1 MRHVFADGGYAG
13 DKLRDAIAG
22 SGQWT
27 IEIIKRSDKAK
38 GFQVLHRR
46 WVVERTFAWLGRC
59 RRLAKDWETTIASS
73 TAWATIASIR
83 MLTRRT
89 ARYCYAW
96 DLSSQ
101 MGWLPPSPDGIAMC
115 QESGVY
121 SHRAG
126 RTATVMKDTM
136 IGVDLAKN
144 VFQLHAASMTG
155 QLRFSRKLS
164 REKFRSFMAGQPP
177 AVVVMEACGS
187 AHYWAREMVRLG
199 HEVKLIAAQYVRPF
213 VKRQKNDAADAEAI
227 VIAAQRPEMRFVE
240 PKTAEQQSRAIL
252 FRARERL
259 VRQRTELI
267 NALRAC
273 LYEYGHIIPQGAH
286 QIKRVAE
293 ILDTPNSDL
302 PALMREEC
310 AELLEQI
317 AEQTVRINARTTK
330 IKALA
335 VEADTARRLQTIPGV
350 GPLTALAV
358 EAFAPPMENF
368 KCGRDF
374 AAWLGLVPRQFSSGG
389 KERLGRISKA
399 GQADIR
405 RLLIIGAMSRLN
417 RLGRKSIPET
427 SWLAHIAARKPR
439 MLVAIALANK
449 MARTIWALMT
459 KNEDYR
465 VPAQAAVVA

>member
-1 MRHVFADGGYAG
+1 M
-13 DKLRDAIAG
+13 
-22 SGQWT
+22 T
-27 IEIIKRSDKAK
+27 
-38 GFQVLHRR
+38 
-46 WVVERTFAWLGRC
+46 
-59 RRLAKDWETTIASS
+59 
-73 TAWATIASIR
+73 
-83 MLTRRT
+83 
-89 ARYCYAW
+89 
-96 DLSSQ
+96 
-101 MGWLPPSPDGIAMC
+101 
-115 QESGVY
+115 
-121 SHRAG
+121 
-126 RTATVMKDTM
+126 KDTM

-155 QLRFSRKLS
+155 QPKFRKKLS
-164 REKFRSFMAGQPP
+164 RQSFSRFMAEQAP

-199 HEVKLIAAQYVRPF
+199 HEVKLIAAQYVKPF

-240 PKTAEQQSRAIL
+240 PKSADQQSRAIL

-259 VRQRTELI
+259 VHQRTELV

-273 LYEYGHIIPQGAH
+273 LYEYGHAVPQGIR
-286 QIKRVAE
+286 QIKRIE
-293 ILDTPNSDL
+293 DILDAPNSDL
-302 PALMREEC
+302 PDLMRDEC
-310 AELLEQI
+310 RDLLEQI
-317 AEQTVRINARTTK
+317 AEKTVRIDARTAK
-330 IKALA
+330 IKELA
-335 VEADTARRLQTIPGV
+335 AEADTARRLQTIPGV

-417 RLGRKSIPET
+417 WMGRKSIPES
-427 SWLAHIAARKPR
+427 SWLARMVARKPR

-449 MARTIWALMT
+449 MARTIWALLT

-465 VPAQAAVVA
+465 VPAQAMTA

>member
-1 MRHVFADGGYAG
+1 M
-13 DKLRDAIAG
+13 
-22 SGQWT
+22 T
-27 IEIIKRSDKAK
+27 
-38 GFQVLHRR
+38 
-46 WVVERTFAWLGRC
+46 
-59 RRLAKDWETTIASS
+59 
-73 TAWATIASIR
+73 
-83 MLTRRT
+83 
-89 ARYCYAW
+89 
-96 DLSSQ
+96 
-101 MGWLPPSPDGIAMC
+101 
-115 QESGVY
+115 
-121 SHRAG
+121 
-126 RTATVMKDTM
+126 KDTM

-144 VFQLHAASMTG
+144 VFQLHAASMRG
-155 QLRFSRKLS
+155 ERRFCKKLS
-164 REKFRSFMAGQPP
+164 RERFRTFMAEQPP

-199 HEVKLIAAQYVRPF
+199 HEVKLIAAQYVKPF

-227 VIAAQRPEMRFVE
+227 VVAAQRPEMRFVE
-240 PKTAEQQSRAIL
+240 PKSAEQQSRAIL

-259 VRQRTELI
+259 VHQRTELI

-273 LYEYGHIIPQGAH
+273 LYEYGHAVPQGAH
-286 QIKRVAE
+286 QIKRIAE
-293 ILDTPNSDL
+293 ILDAPNSDL
-302 PALMREEC
+302 PDLMREEC
-310 AELLEQI
+310 TELLDQI
-317 AEQTVRINARTTK
+317 AEQTTRINARTAK
-330 IKALA
+330 IKKLA
-335 VEADTARRLQTIPGV
+335 AEADTARRLQTIPGV

-417 RLGRKSIPET
+417 WLGRKSIPEN
-427 SWLAHIAARKPR
+427 SWLARMVARKPR

-449 MARTIWALMT
+449 MARTIWAMLT

-465 VPAQAAVVA
+465 VPAQAMTA